1 MIFLFVDDKKEM
13 DSLVVNMYQW
23 TALYNPEIVI
33 ETTNTVDKS
42 VCLAMSSESGTFWGP
57 GIKHACCRTIPL
69 RTYILSW
76 KVV

>member
-1 MIFLFVDDKKEM
+1 MIFLFVGDKKEM

-23 TALYNPEIVI
+23 TALYNPEVVI
-33 ETTNTVDKS
+33 ETNTVDKS

-57 GIKHACCRTIPL
+57 DIKHACCRTISL
-69 RTYILSW
+69 KTYILSW